1 MSDQEKYASKI
12 RSLLNHAERAGTQE
26 EADTFFAKAQD
37 LMTKWAIDDAMIQQ
51 AAEKNEKEQIEK
63 RQIVLQF
70 RFYKADAS
78 ILQAIAVNNQA
89 RVLIT
94 DQKGEKRG
102 EYIAY
107 LVGFP
112 SDLDRTEMMFASMMI
127 QLNRALE
134 DHLRNYPEIK
144 ADRSANKRERKSF
157 RYGFGTRLQDR
168 LKEAKSVA
176 SSDGTANPYAVAL
189 RNRDQEVEDYLAQM
203 GARRSRGGRQQTSTS
218 GYMAGVDAA
227 DRADVGNP
235 AVGGNR
241 KSLRG

>member
-12 RSLLNHAERAGTQE
+12 RDILNHAERAGTQE
-26 EADTFFAKAQD
+26 EADSFFAKAQD

-51 AAEKNEKEQIEK
+51 AAQKHEKEQIEK

-78 ILQAIAVNNQA
+78 ILQAIAINNQA

-94 DQKGEKRG
+94 QQKGEGRG

-112 SDLDRTEMMFASMMI
+112 TDLDRTEMMFASMMI
-127 QLNRALE
+127 QLSRALE
-134 DHLRNYPEIK
+134 DHLRNHPEIK
-144 ADRSANKRERKSF
+144 ADRNANKTERKSF
-157 RYGFGTRLQDR
+157 RYGFASRLDARLQ
-168 LKEAKSVA
+168 EAKKVA
-176 SSDGTANPYAVAL
+176 SSDGTANPYALAL
-189 RNRDQEVEDYLAQM
+189 RNRDQEVDDYLAQM
-203 GARRSRGGRQQTSTS
+203 GAGKARGGPKKSSAS
-218 GYMAGVDAA
+218 GYMAGASAA

-241 KSLRG
+241 KALRG